1 MLGAESQGGAQ
12 QDGVLLESAWWSG
25 LRHMVFLRAESVEK
39 DELFESEPLRHEVFR
54 VAKLS
59 GGYAYEFSRIG
70 RVGVGIGGLLSLY
83 QLPEELKPAYGDSPV
98 SFMLFLRSIVR

>member
-1 MLGAESQGGAQ
+1 
-12 QDGVLLESAWWSG
+12 VLLESSWWNG
-25 LRHMVFLRAESVEK
+25 RRHTVFLRAESVEK

-59 GGYAYEFSRIG
+59 GGYTYELSRTG

-83 QLPEELKPAYGDSPV
+83 HLPDEVRAAYGDSPV
-98 SFMLFLRSIVR
+98 SFMLFLRTIVR